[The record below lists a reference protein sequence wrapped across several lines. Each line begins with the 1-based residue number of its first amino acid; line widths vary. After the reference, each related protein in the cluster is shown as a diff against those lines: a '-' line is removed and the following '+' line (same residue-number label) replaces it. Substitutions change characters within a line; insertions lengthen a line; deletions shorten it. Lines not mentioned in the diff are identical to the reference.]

1 MTQSHH
7 IPPGLVKEKVW
18 HAASPTSSSISG
30 PPVKQPSASKC
41 LDNSWNTLTGDT
53 WGWAKSFGTIIT
65 YYYYHFGGEEWTTNL
80 FYCSMVLLRASLVS
94 TRVSGLWLP
103 VWLKITSRHRQY
115 RIRSLSRLIAFPCF
129 SRRFICTLIT
139 LITLHTSLLISPETP
154 PSQQRCVLCL
164 HSSQLSTRETCCPG
178 PKLPEIETKWNKSK
192 QRANSNGL
200 KQWFSLSGEPEMI
213 SDIRF
218 ANFCKNI
225 WYTVYE

>member
-1 MTQSHH
+1 MPRLPHLLPYQV
-7 IPPGLVKEKVW
+7 LLW
-18 HAASPTSSSISG
+18 SSLRHR
-30 PPVKQPSASKC
+30 SASTIHGTR
-41 LDNSWNTLTGDT
+41 WQETP

-154 PSQQRCVLCL
+154 PLTTKMCS
-164 HSSQLSTRETCCPG
+164 LSTLKPIEYSRNL
-178 PKLPEIETKWNKSK
+178 LPRAKTTRNRNKMK
-192 QRANSNGL
+192 Q
-200 KQWFSLSGEPEMI
+200 I
-213 SDIRF
+213 
-218 ANFCKNI
+218 
-225 WYTVYE
+225 